1 MKFNSTYGLWKLRN
15 IEIRTWKF
23 ELLIIVF
30 FFFVLFKYMLVFIL
44 QSVVFIL
51 WLLVIASSPSSPCPT
66 LVRSRDNGVRSGIM
80 VTLDTLF

>member
-15 IEIRTWKF
+15 IEIGTWKF

-30 FFFVLFKYMLVFIL
+30 FFELFKYMLVFIL

-51 WLLVIASSPSSPCPT
+51 
-66 LVRSRDNGVRSGIM
+66 
-80 VTLDTLF
+80 